1 MPKKET
7 KKTKTVEREN
17 AIDAILD
24 PANGNNVIL
33 LDGNGEEHE
42 FEQVAIVPLLDVVYV
57 ILKPV
62 NDPIVKENE
71 AVVFAID
78 VDEDELEYYL
88 DIVEDEDVID
98 AVFDNYTKMYEEELA
113 KQKAKEQRSTAKTS
127 TTTKGKKTAE
137 KLETALKTAAKTTK
151 TTKTTKKEKD

>member
-1 MPKKET
+1 MPKKVE
-7 KKTKTVEREN
+7 KEAKVVEREN

-24 PANGNNVIL
+24 PANENNVIL

-98 AVFDNYTKMYEEELA
+98 AVFENYTKMYEEEVK
-113 KQKAKEQRSTAKTS
+113 KQKKIATDKTKTS
-127 TTTKGKKTAE
+127 EE
-137 KLETALKTAAKTTK
+137 K
-151 TTKTTKKEKD
+151 

>member
-1 MPKKET
+1 MPKKVE
-7 KKTKTVEREN
+7 KEAKVVEREN

-24 PANGNNVIL
+24 PANENNVIL

-98 AVFDNYTKMYEEELA
+98 AVFENYTKMYEEEVK
-113 KQKAKEQRSTAKTS
+113 KQKKIATDKSKTS
-127 TTTKGKKTAE
+127 EE
-137 KLETALKTAAKTTK
+137 K
-151 TTKTTKKEKD
+151 